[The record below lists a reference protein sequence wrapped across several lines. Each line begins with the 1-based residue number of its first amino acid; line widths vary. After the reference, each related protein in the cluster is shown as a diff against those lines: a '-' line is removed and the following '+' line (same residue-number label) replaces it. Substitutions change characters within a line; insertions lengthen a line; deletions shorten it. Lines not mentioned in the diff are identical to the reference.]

1 MINIIF
7 KSDNDR
13 IGILQGILNLIILL
27 LMGKILIKGIDNY
40 FNIFKKKKRI
50 VCDYNKC
57 YESYLDKVY

>member
-27 LMGKILIKGIDNY
+27 LLEKILIKGIDNY
-40 FNIFKKKKRI
+40 FIYLKKKRI